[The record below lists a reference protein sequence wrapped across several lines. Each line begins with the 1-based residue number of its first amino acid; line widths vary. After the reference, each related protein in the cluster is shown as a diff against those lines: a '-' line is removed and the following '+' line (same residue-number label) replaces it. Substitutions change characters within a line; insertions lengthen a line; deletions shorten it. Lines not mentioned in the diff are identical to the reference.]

1 MTATLVDEWLAEQ
14 RRLTPVA
21 RFAARHD
28 AGAVPDQARY
38 YADLIPATLPAAGEQ
53 YRFEVDLDAC
63 TGCKACVVACH
74 SLNGLDD
81 DESWRSVGL
90 LHGTEPGVRYQQTVT
105 TGCHHCV
112 DPACLDGC
120 PVDAYEK
127 DPVTGI
133 VAHLDDQCIGCRY
146 CTLTCPYEVPRYS
159 DRLGIVRKCD
169 MCQGRLAAGEAPACV
184 QACPNGAIAIGIVDT
199 VVLEAEAATGGAL
212 VPGAPA
218 SSITVPSTSYVTARG
233 RVDDILAA
241 DRFAVQP
248 AHAHDP
254 LTLMLVLTQLS
265 VGAFLVDLL
274 LPGAT
279 GRWSAAVA
287 LLSGLLAI
295 GASVLHLGRP
305 HLAWKAVLGLR
316 HSWLS
321 REVLAFGAFAAS
333 AVPYAGLAWTSPE
346 HPQLAPLAGV
356 VAASGIAGVAC
367 SVLLY
372 ARTRRTWWRARST
385 SVRFGLTT
393 VVCGLAAVLC
403 TSGDRRLGALL
414 AGAGALKLVW
424 ELAVVRHRRRPEDDD
439 LRKTVLLL
447 SGPLRGPMQWRAG
460 LGVVGSVALPAV
472 VAAGA
477 PLWLAFVAL
486 PLLLAGELLERR
498 LFFTA
503 VVAPR
508 MPGLL

>member
-1 MTATLVDEWLAEQ
+1 VTTTLVDEWLAEQ
-14 RRLTPVA
+14 RRLTPVE
-21 RFAARHD
+21 RFSARHD
-28 AGAVPDQARY
+28 AAEPAQARY
-38 YADLIPATLPAAGEQ
+38 YRDLIPSTLPGAGQQ

-74 SLNGLDD
+74 SLNGLDE

-133 VAHLDDQCIGCRY
+133 VTHLDDQCIGCSY
-146 CTLTCPYEVPRYS
+146 CTLTCPYEVPRYNPS
-159 DRLGIVRKCD
+159 RGIVRKCD

-199 VVLEAEAATGGAL
+199 VVLQASAATGGSL

-218 SSITVPSTSYVTARG
+218 SSITIPSTEYRTAKG
-233 RVDDILAA
+233 RVDDVLAA
-241 DRFAVQP
+241 DRFAVRP
-248 AHAHDP
+248 AHAHNP
-254 LTLMLVLTQLS
+254 LTVMLVLTQLS
-265 VGAFLVDLL
+265 VGAFLVDLVR
-274 LPGAT
+274 PGAT
-279 GRWSAAVA
+279 GRWSAALA
-287 LLSGLLAI
+287 LVTGLLALA
-295 GASVLHLGRP
+295 ASVLHLGRP
-305 HLAWKAVLGLR
+305 RLAWRAVLGLR

-321 REVLAFGAFAAS
+321 REALAFGAFAGL
-333 AVPYAGLAWTSPE
+333 AVPYAGLAWVDPASPF
-346 HPQLAPLAGV
+346 LTVLGSL
-356 VAASGIAGVAC
+356 VAATGLAGVAC

-372 ARTRRTWWRARST
+372 ARTRRTWWRTSAT

-393 VVCGLAAVLC
+393 LTCGLGAVLC
-403 TSGDRRLGALL
+403 TTGDRRLGALL
-414 AGAGALKLVW
+414 AGAAAVKLAW
-424 ELAVVRHRRRPEDDD
+424 EASVLRHLRAPADDD
-439 LRKTVLLL
+439 LHKTALLL
-447 SGPLRGPMQWRAG
+447 TGALARPARWRAA
-460 LGVVGSVALPAV
+460 LGGVGGVALPA
-472 VAAGA
+472 AAALGA
-477 PLWLAFVAL
+477 PLALAFVAL
-486 PLLLAGELLERR
+486 PVLVGGELLERR

-508 MPGLL
+508 MPGVG